1 MFMITVED
9 DNDNVKSYYV
19 NKYNIDITDD
29 LLILELVTDKDTLRY
44 DIYAD
49 DRHKDISLIEKFISK
64 KLKDAS
70 MSKEEFKI
78 REYLIREYIYI
89 GDNQFTAHKK

>member
-1 MFMITVED
+1 MVTVED
-9 DNDNVKSYYV
+9 DNDNVKSYNV

-29 LLILELVTDKDTLRY
+29 LLMLELVTDKDTLRY

-49 DRHKDISLIEKFISK
+49 DRHKDISLIEEFISK

-70 MSKEEFKI
+70 MGKNEIKI
-78 REYLIREYIYI
+78 SEYLVRKYINI